1 MTGKCQVPQIMNK
14 QIEDYKKKLL
24 RTQLWHYFILLNTY
38 AFLDYKQQRSGRLRQ
53 KELQL
58 NALKC
63 LKQPTRTQEAND
75 DRSEITRQ
83 THEGKGI
90 DVKQFLTAQA
100 IHTYLQVQHS
110 SAP

>member
-1 MTGKCQVPQIMNK
+1 M
-14 QIEDYKKKLL
+14 
-24 RTQLWHYFILLNTY
+24 H
-38 AFLDYKQQRSGRLRQ
+38 
-53 KELQL
+53 
-58 NALKC
+58 
-63 LKQPTRTQEAND
+63 D